1 MISKIQLPNPCPQN
15 PRNFTPTG
23 NGGFCQSCQ
32 KEVVDFRKMSQEE
45 VLDFIINNPKHRCG
59 IFLKNQ
65 VESVSIKLENKRLG
79 SLWLLSLIGLL
90 GITNPSY
97 SQRLGT
103 PIQEQTNQIKSTNS
117 TKLTS
122 QTIKKVHGKIF
133 SAEDKGSLPSV
144 VILIKGTTIGT
155 TTNLD
160 GEFELEIPDSLRL
173 SKFKI
178 IISFIGFATQEKKV
192 SLKEN
197 SVNIG
202 SVYLQ
207 EDDSVL
213 GPYGL
218 NIPKES
224 FWNQITRYFK
234 KEVSTVNS

>member
-1 MISKIQLPNPCPQN
+1 
-15 PRNFTPTG
+15 
-23 NGGFCQSCQ
+23 
-32 KEVVDFRKMSQEE
+32 VVDFRKMSLEE
-45 VLDFIINNPKHRCG
+45 ILDFIINNPKHRCG

-65 VESVSIKLENKRLG
+65 VELNSNKRETKRLG
-79 SLWLLSLIGLL
+79 SVWLLSLIGLL

-97 SQRLGT
+97 SQTLGT
-103 PIQEQTNQIKSTNS
+103 SIQEQTNQIKITNS

-133 SAEDKGSLPSV
+133 SAEDKGSLPD
-144 VILIKGTTIGT
+144 VIVLIKGKAIGT